1 MKIVS
6 SLKVKREQITLEL
19 YKYLKWQPIICTT
32 LLYVRIYVCICVCM
46 YVYVFNVYMYVI
58 PESSWPPVKI

>member
-19 YKYLKWQPIICTT
+19 YKYLKCQPIICTT

-46 YVYVFNVYMYVI
+46 YVYVYMYVI
-58 PESSWPPVKI
+58 LESSWPPVKI